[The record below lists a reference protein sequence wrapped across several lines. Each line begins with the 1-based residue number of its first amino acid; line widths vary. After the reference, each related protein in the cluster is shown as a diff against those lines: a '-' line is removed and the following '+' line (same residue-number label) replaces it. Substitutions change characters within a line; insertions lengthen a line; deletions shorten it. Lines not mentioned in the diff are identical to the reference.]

1 MSASPTPT
9 PVRPD
14 PSVAQRSG
22 PQWNRLVVGVLLVAA
37 GVAWLLSTT
46 GVVVPWRLA
55 PSIGLVVVGAGLLA
69 SLVGGRG
76 RGGLFLTGVVLLLAA
91 LGVALDADR
100 FAGPAGDTVVRPLPD
115 GWPSTTTLS
124 AGSVRVDLA
133 TAALPAAGRL
143 DVRVGAGR
151 VDVYVPDGHTV
162 AVDVDVVVGTVIVD
176 AARAVQGIDQ
186 HWTDPAGAGA
196 PVVVHVQ
203 VGAGEVE
210 VHHDRS

>member
-1 MSASPTPT
+1 
-9 PVRPD
+9 
-14 PSVAQRSG
+14 
-22 PQWNRLVVGVLLVAA
+22 LVIGVLLVAA
-37 GVAWLLSTT
+37 GVAWLLGTT

-55 PSIGLVVVGAGLLA
+55 PSIGLVVVGVGLLA
-69 SLVGGRG
+69 SLVRGYG
-76 RGGLFLTGVVLLLAA
+76 RGGLFLTGVVLLLVA

-100 FAGPAGDTVVRPLPD
+100 FAGPAGDVVVRPRAD

-124 AGSVRVDLA
+124 AGDVRVDLA
-133 TAALPAAGRL
+133 AAALPAAGRL

-151 VDVYVPDGHTV
+151 VDVYVPEGRAV
-162 AVDVDVVVGTVIVD
+162 AVDADVVVGTVIVD
-176 AARAVQGIDQ
+176 AAQAVQGIDQ
-186 HWTDPAGAGA
+186 HWTDPAGVGA